1 MQNFSQLVTE
11 ARERKNFDSYSLL
24 SSEINAFMS
33 KVKKQLPKNVQ
44 DTIYLTTKFDLM
56 DRNILDRIKSASR
69 SELQS
74 ISDERGIAYA
84 DLEDIQKQ
92 LKSLKNNIRLLPQY
106 QSKKER
112 EEVMAGKLAMD
123 DLVIDLETEAGRNAV
138 AKLYTPMV
146 YKIVSQRE
154 GKSRLDKAEL
164 ISAGMEG
171 LAKAINEFDKE
182 KAGEQSFKTYA
193 SYRIL
198 QSILDEENTNSHTLS
213 GTNWYA
219 YKKEGSN
226 LDTTSIDNLK
236 LGDDEVDSD
245 RLAFLAVEDDLK
257 WVDLS
262 KTEKEYWEMLF
273 KELEKK
279 FSSRD
284 CNIFYRFFGLKEF
297 WGKKEKSKDIAKS
310 YGMSEG
316 NVRNSVLNRML
327 KYILNDPKTRQ
338 AAEALRR
345 IYCESLMKELIY
357 LDNKQAIYE
366 ALISDDMFILL
377 EELNRWNNRQVFIN
391 SIHSAL
397 DKFNIEDAK
406 YLIECLQKGFSYID
420 DTYKKHKN
428 IIIFFLSS
436 LYPTENFNR
445 VSDVTL
451 IDEMNKLSQI
461 SIDYKIVW

>member
-1 MQNFSQLVTE
+1 MQVFSRIITE

-24 SSEINAFMS
+24 SSEINTFMN

-44 DTIYLTTKFDLM
+44 DTIYLTNKLNLM
-56 DRNILDRIKSASR
+56 ERDILIRIKDASR

-74 ISDERGIAYA
+74 ISSELNIKYN
-84 DLEDIQKQ
+84 DLEDLQKQ
-92 LKSLKNNIRLLPQY
+92 LKSLKRNIKLLPQF
-106 QSKKER
+106 QSKQER
-112 EEVMAGKLAMD
+112 EEVMAGKLAVE
-123 DLVIDLETEAGRNAV
+123 DLIIDLETESGRNAV
-138 AKLYTPMV
+138 AKLYTPIV
-146 YKIVSQRE
+146 YKIVAQRE

-171 LAKAINEFDKE
+171 LAKAIRDYNRE

-198 QSILDEENTNSHTLS
+198 QTILDEENSNSHTLS

-236 LGDDEVDSD
+236 LGDDEVDTD

-257 WVDLS
+257 WIDFT
-262 KTEKEYWEMLF
+262 KTEKEYWDMLF
-273 KELEKK
+273 KALENK
-279 FSSRD
+279 FSARD

-316 NVRNSVLNRML
+316 NIRNSILNKML
-327 KYILNDPKTRQ
+327 KYILNDSKTRHI
-338 AAEALRR
+338 ADALRR
-345 IYCESLMKELIY
+345 IYCESLMKDLVY
-357 LDNKQAIYE
+357 LDDKQAIYE
-366 ALISDDMFILL
+366 ALIADDMFIML
-377 EELNRWNNRQVFIN
+377 EELNRWNNKQLFIN

-397 DKFNIEDAK
+397 DKFAIEDAK
-406 YLIECLQKGFSYID
+406 YLIECLERGFEYID
-420 DTYKKHKN
+420 DTFKKYKN
-428 IIIFFLSS
+428 IIIYFLSY
-436 LYPTENFNR
+436 LYPTKNFNR
-445 VSDVTL
+445 ASDVSI
-451 IDEMNKLSQI
+451 IDEMSKLSQI
-461 SIDYKIVW
+461 AKDYKISW